1 MGRPNFISPKSQLC
15 ICSGIVLI
23 QVLINVIWFLISPP
37 EAMHH
42 HPTREDNLLVCKAS
56 INASYMIAFSYPILL
71 VIICT
76 VYAVLTR
83 KIPEAF
89 NESKFIGFSMYTTCI
104 IWLAF
109 IPIYFTTSQHV
120 ALRITSMSVTISL
133 SATVTIACLF
143 IPKLYIILLHPEKNV
158 RQSMM
163 NHSKYQKSTHQSVIK
178 SNGPTNSNGGLPVT
192 QICNGTI
199 EVKESV
205 PLVCNKSKITA
216 CSTCTSTKTIV
227 VKKQVETSCQTEE
240 EPEMVL
246 RKRKILDVSTQTAS
260 RWVQISLNS
269 PPLSLT
275 QEVPD
280 VVL

>member
-1 MGRPNFISPKSQLC
+1 MPVNTNDFGQIEVIVKSAKISSDTIAFYFQ
-15 ICSGIVLI
+15 
-23 QVLINVIWFLISPP
+23 
-37 EAMHH
+37 
-42 HPTREDNLLVCKAS
+42 AS

-178 SNGPTNSNGGLPVT
+178 SNGPTNSNGGLPTT
-192 QICNGTI
+192 QICNGKYSTI
-199 EVKESV
+199 QAIIFVNILCVVQCLAV
-205 PLVCNKSKITA
+205 PSHNPF
-216 CSTCTSTKTIV
+216 
-227 VKKQVETSCQTEE
+227 E
-240 EPEMVL
+240 
-246 RKRKILDVSTQTAS
+246 
-260 RWVQISLNS
+260 
-269 PPLSLT
+269 
-275 QEVPD
+275 
-280 VVL
+280 